1 MRTSVVLGLLAV
13 VAVAFPIDVHSA
25 SIVSANRPISATAGN
40 GSCITPQQ
48 EKQLDEAIHT
58 IGDLFKTAIAA
69 LDIAFEV
76 EKDPT
81 TKQDLGIAIRVLEAV
96 NQDVLANLTS
106 IAESACPT
114 CSNIT
119 YVVKRSVAVIQEAL
133 EKIDPN
139 WETNPIW
146 KAVFTLVNSV
156 LEIVSDFCPTTEVAL
171 AGPTATSGN
180 GSCLTPE
187 QEKQLKESINTIRD
201 LFRTAIVALDIA
213 YVAEKFPP
221 TKKNIGI
228 AITVLQAVNEDILS
242 NLTAIAE
249 SACPTCSNITNVV
262 KESVA
267 VIEETLEKIDPN
279 WQNNPIWKAVFTLV
293 KALLSIVS
301 AFCPTGV
308 VGGRAVF
315 SNIVPPI

>member
-1 MRTSVVLGLLAV
+1 
-13 VAVAFPIDVHSA
+13 
-25 SIVSANRPISATAGN
+25 
-40 GSCITPQQ
+40 
-48 EKQLDEAIHT
+48 
-58 IGDLFKTAIAA
+58 
-69 LDIAFEV
+69 
-76 EKDPT
+76 
-81 TKQDLGIAIRVLEAV
+81 
-96 NQDVLANLTS
+96 
-106 IAESACPT
+106 
-114 CSNIT
+114 
-119 YVVKRSVAVIQEAL
+119 
-133 EKIDPN
+133 
-139 WETNPIW
+139 
-146 KAVFTLVNSV
+146 V

-279 WQNNPIWKAVFTLV
+279 WQNNPIWK
-293 KALLSIVS
+293 
-301 AFCPTGV
+301 
-308 VGGRAVF
+308 VGHTA
-315 SNIVPPI
+315 PPHCR